1 MKGEKEKNDEMN
13 VSSVLFG
20 LYKVK
25 DDLKIEENFA
35 DKVMSDISE
44 DADCRARDVL
54 MDRIKYRLKIIPEM
68 DADVKLFYIYYKA
81 DVRELIELIEKT
93 T

>member
-1 MKGEKEKNDEMN
+1 M
-13 VSSVLFG
+13 
-20 LYKVK
+20 
-25 DDLKIEENFA
+25 I
-35 DKVMSDISE
+35 DISE